1 MTIPRRQ
8 WPRGYEVLALFVLQ
22 RATSED
28 CDFSRKTTD
37 PCLIDACEDVSA
49 AVQADPLIG
58 ANHAPTAKRDRP
70 HIEHGVLLDAEVV
83 QEARD
88 SRELDT
94 VVLV

>member
-1 MTIPRRQ
+1 MGDLAAEVVDVAMIETREDIP
-8 WPRGYEVLALFVLQ
+8 
-22 RATSED
+22 
-28 CDFSRKTTD
+28 
-37 PCLIDACEDVSA
+37 A